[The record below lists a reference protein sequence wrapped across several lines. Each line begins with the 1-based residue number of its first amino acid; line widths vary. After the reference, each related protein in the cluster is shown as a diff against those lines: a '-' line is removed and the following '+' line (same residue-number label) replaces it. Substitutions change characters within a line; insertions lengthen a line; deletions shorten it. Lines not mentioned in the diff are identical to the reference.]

1 MITAIEA
8 RALACVPQYERQ
20 IKAAA
25 EEGKLSIFA
34 TFMDKATAMIIRTKL
49 IDNGFVCSNIN
60 NRDGR
65 DGRDFDF
72 KVSWE

>member
-8 RALACVPQYERQ
+8 RALAFVPQYERR

-25 EEGKLSIFA
+25 EEGKLYIVA
-34 TFMDKATAMIIRTKL
+34 TFMDKASAMIIRTKL
-49 IDNGFVCSNIN
+49 IDNGFVCSKIN
-60 NRDGR
+60 DRDGR